1 MVSMKSGLRDRNNM
15 TPRVWSWEDYFDPVS
30 MKSGLRDR
38 NNTAVD
44 IAAGREEVASQ

>member
-1 MVSMKSGLRDRNNM
+1 M

>member
-1 MVSMKSGLRDRNNM
+1 MKSGLRDRNNM
-15 TPRVWSWEDYFDPVS
+15 TPRVRRWEDYFDPVS

-44 IAAGREEVASQ
+44 TAAGREVVAYQ